1 MRQIGCDGSTEYP
14 QAVIAVTMTTLLIIL
29 LALNVGAVF
38 LATTLY
44 RRAKRAEKKRRV
56 EAPNSQYKSQYVL
69 DLESKERWESLDLAR
84 VHEVNREEVERV
96 LLKLKATSVRTLSR
110 QERAFLDRMVEA
122 ERRVK
127 RSERRQRG
135 GGSPS
140 PAPS

>member
-1 MRQIGCDGSTEYP
+1 
-14 QAVIAVTMTTLLIIL
+14 MTTVLVLLL
-29 LALNVGAVF
+29 VLNVGAVV

-44 RRAKRAEKKRRV
+44 RRARKAEKKRRI

-69 DLESKERWESLDLAR
+69 DLEAKDRWQSLDLDR

-96 LLKLKATSVRTLSR
+96 LAKLKATSVPALTR

-127 RSERRQRG
+127 RSERRSRP

-140 PAPS
+140 PATS

>member
-1 MRQIGCDGSTEYP
+1 
-14 QAVIAVTMTTLLIIL
+14 MTTLLIIL

-96 LLKLKATSVRTLSR
+96 LVKLKATSVRALSR

>member
-1 MRQIGCDGSTEYP
+1 
-14 QAVIAVTMTTLLIIL
+14 MTTVLLVL
-29 LALNVGAVF
+29 LALNVGAVI

-44 RRAKRAEKKRRV
+44 RRAKKAETKRRV
-56 EAPNSQYKSQYVL
+56 EAPNSQYKSSYVL
-69 DLESKERWESLDLAR
+69 DLEAKDRWESLDLDR
-84 VHEVNREEVERV
+84 VHEVNREEVERI
-96 LLKLKATSVRTLSR
+96 LIKLKATSVPALTR

-127 RSERRQRG
+127 RSERRSRL

>member
-1 MRQIGCDGSTEYP
+1 MRQIGCEGSTEYP